1 MELDLFVL
9 QGLNIALIISTLVLV
24 SLGLGIIYGL
34 MDVLNLAHGDFLM
47 LGAYTVVVANTL
59 GLSVWW
65 GVFFAAVV
73 VGLFGLFL
81 EKILVSRLYGKP
93 LDSILATWGL
103 SLILQQ
109 AIRLVFGATPKAV
122 VTPISGA
129 VDVMGAPFPIYKLIV
144 LGLSIVVTL
153 AVLSLYRYPTFGIKT
168 RAVLQDREMAQCLG
182 IASPPIYS
190 LSFAIGAALSGLAG
204 ALIAPLIT
212 VQPFMG
218 PVFLVRGFLTV
229 IIGGAG
235 ALIGVVGGAGVIG
248 FTEGII
254 QYFQSSVGAQ
264 VAVLV
269 IAIIIIRLRPQG
281 VFVRR

>member
-9 QGLNIALIISTLVLV
+9 QGLNIALIISILVLV

-153 AVLSLYRYPTFGIKT
+153 AVLSLYRFPTFGIKT

-204 ALIAPLIT
+204 ALLAPLIT

-248 FTEGII
+248 LTEGII